1 MEKLIENKD
10 EKSGKCYI
18 LNKGVKYWLWSKRG
32 FYVSQIGGK
41 QTMLHRVLYGDG
53 NQENEVY
60 PIDGNFRNL
69 SRNNWKIRKRGAY
82 HYKTD
87 REYKE
92 FDDKK
97 FYKKENGYWWSKTY
111 GSMHRYIWKYY
122 HGSIPKGYQ
131 IHHKDGNKD
140 NNTITNLCIMSI
152 GEHLKM
158 HAKNNN
164 WIGSEAN
171 KEQLRKANLKRWADY
186 RNRKDQTEKA
196 CI

>member
-1 MEKLIENKD
+1 
-10 EKSGKCYI
+10 
-18 LNKGVKYWLWSKRG
+18 
-32 FYVSQIGGK
+32 
-41 QTMLHRVLYGDG
+41 
-53 NQENEVY
+53 
-60 PIDGNFRNL
+60 
-69 SRNNWKIRKRGAY
+69 
-82 HYKTD
+82 
-87 REYKE
+87 
-92 FDDKK
+92 
-97 FYKKENGYWWSKTY
+97 
-111 GSMHRYIWKYY
+111 MHRYIWKYY

>member
-18 LNKGVKYWLWSKRG
+18 LYKGVKYWLWSKRG

-97 FYKKENGYWWSKTY
+97 FYKKKMDIGGAKHTAQCTDIFGNIIMGAYQKAIKFITKTA
-111 GSMHRYIWKYY
+111 IK
-122 HGSIPKGYQ
+122 I
-131 IHHKDGNKD
+131 
-140 NNTITNLCIMSI
+140 ITLLLIYVLCLLANI
-152 GEHLKM
+152 LKCM
-158 HAKNNN
+158 QK
-164 WIGSEAN
+164 
-171 KEQLRKANLKRWADY
+171 
-186 RNRKDQTEKA
+186 
-196 CI
+196 